1 MCLHHDPPSRVVCM
15 LMSLV
20 TSQLP
25 MLPRLAHGHH
35 AAVLFWLPGAG
46 LPCLEESV
54 AMTIR
59 RSSGLR
65 TAAYLPSAECRDRG
79 DSGSGTQPSQVSLLT
94 RGGYSEEI
102 LQ

>member
-15 LMSLV
+15 LHV
-20 TSQLP
+20 TCHITVADVAAAAS
-25 MLPRLAHGHH
+25 GH

>member
-15 LMSLV
+15 LHV
-20 TSQLP
+20 TC
-25 MLPRLAHGHH
+25 HITVVGGGH